1 MGQKYKIKDKQGK
14 NDASVFFVLSPEIF
28 GDWVLLL
35 EK

>member
-14 NDASVFFVLSPEIF
+14 NDAFVFFVLSPEIL
-28 GDWVLLL
+28 GDLVLLL

>member
-14 NDASVFFVLSPEIF
+14 MMLLFFVLSPEIL